1 MSTAIIFVRGG
12 MIQSVLTDDPSLE
25 TIILDEDST
34 DLSDEHTQQYLYQG
48 EQITATV
55 CAEAPTVDAE
65 GVAAIVQQLAL

>member
-12 MIQSVLTDDPSLE
+12 MIQGVLTDDPSLE

-34 DLSDEHTQQYLYQG
+34 DFNDEHTQQYLYQG
-48 EQITATV
+48 EQTTAAV

-65 GVAAIVQQLAL
+65 GVASIMRQLAL